1 MQNTNEQNT
10 PRPGAPKKERRCREL
25 GQFRRFKPAGIR
37 AQGLPKQLVYLD
49 EFEAIRLCDLE
60 GMSQIEAGGAMGISR
75 GTVQR
80 LLTSGRAKIA
90 GALLRGE
97 VLVINNTFDTINI
110 VEEDDEEI

>member
-10 PRPGAPKKERRCREL
+10 LRPGAPKKNRRCREL
-25 GQFRRFKPAGIR
+25 GQLRRFKPAGIR
-37 AQGLPKQLVYLD
+37 AHGLPKQMVYLD

-60 GMSQIEAGGAMGISR
+60 GMSQIEAGGVMGISR

-97 VLVINNTFDTINI
+97 VLLINNTFDTIDI
-110 VEEDDEEI
+110 LEENDE